1 MGCIACFL
9 EALLTTD
16 FGLCIDGMS
25 FSQENVLQSDINIS
39 GIVCAQQTLISF
51 DFDTGDIPC
60 SQETELPLIYVIFR
74 DI

>member
-9 EALLTTD
+9 ETLLTTD
-16 FGLCIDGMS
+16 FGFCIAGMS
-25 FSQENVLQSDINIS
+25 FSQENVLQSDIDIS
-39 GIVCAQQTLISF
+39 GIVWAHQTLLSF

-60 SQETELPLIYVIFR
+60 SQETELPLIYAIFR